1 MFFLAFPSVLSAA
14 RRKGARLVV
23 TQSSGV
29 QKGELIGVND
39 RALVLLTE
47 GGDQTIEVA
56 QIESVRIIKKANP
69 IPVAIGFGV
78 AGGFASFGLA
88 LASGV
93 KVNSI
98 GGGFALGVG
107 VIAAGVVGGAI
118 GGIAMSDGLAK
129 DEVLAFK
136 GSSDGE
142 VNEMLTRLRGHA
154 RVTGYR

>member
-1 MFFLAFPSVLSAA
+1 MASLWPAA
-14 RRKGARLVV
+14 LKVD
-23 TQSSGV
+23 SG
-29 QKGELIGVND
+29 L
-39 RALVLLTE
+39 
-47 GGDQTIEVA
+47 
-56 QIESVRIIKKANP
+56 
-69 IPVAIGFGV
+69 
-78 AGGFASFGLA
+78 
-88 LASGV
+88 
-93 KVNSI
+93 